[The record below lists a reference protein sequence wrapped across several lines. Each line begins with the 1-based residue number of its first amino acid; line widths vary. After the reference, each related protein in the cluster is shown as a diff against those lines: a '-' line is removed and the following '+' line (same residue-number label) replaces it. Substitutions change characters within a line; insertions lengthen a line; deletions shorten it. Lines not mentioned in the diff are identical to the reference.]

1 MSEAHK
7 YACIYAA
14 SYHPSQRIWCNIMA
28 PWDFKY
34 FFCAAATANVCRRI
48 SSVDTKI
55 CLRKSVVAAHHCGS
69 VCEFFMS
76 CLVLTFK
83 SYDDNYVLLLYRHY
97 ECVSDGMPQAQV
109 WA

>member
-1 MSEAHK
+1 M
-7 YACIYAA
+7 
-14 SYHPSQRIWCNIMA
+14 
-28 PWDFKY
+28 
-34 FFCAAATANVCRRI
+34 CAAATANVCRRI
-48 SSVDTKI
+48 SSVNTKI

-97 ECVSDGMPQAQV
+97 ECVSDGMPEAKV
-109 WA
+109 WALNAFSIVKCVSFSFIMLTKHVDG